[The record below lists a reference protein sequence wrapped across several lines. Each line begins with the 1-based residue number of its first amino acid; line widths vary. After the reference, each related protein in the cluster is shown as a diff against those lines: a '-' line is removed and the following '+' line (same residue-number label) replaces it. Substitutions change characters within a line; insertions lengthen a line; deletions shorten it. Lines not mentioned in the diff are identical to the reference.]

1 MKRAPSTEPPRGS
14 RDAGTPTSPEKNE
27 KLEKVF
33 EDFMDDLSL
42 SSDVQDSLDLFSDG
56 DHKKKKKKKK
66 DKKKKIRRRNQRTW
80 KTPGEEKN
88 T

>member
-66 DKKKKIRRRNQRTW
+66 DKKKR
-80 KTPGEEKN
+80 
-88 T
+88 